1 MSSNSKLMLIAV
13 LITALLLTPI
23 SLAFM
28 SISGLSES
36 HAEIDKA
43 FSLKLQS
50 DNLDVQELHKLQKQE
65 EEILEELIG
74 NTKFYLFF
82 SFFAGLA
89 GVGLLTFFVSSSITG
104 PLGSFRSKLKSAVI
118 GGDDEVGRSNF
129 GWTGEVEELDHLLDA
144 HFTRTEKIVKDLLE
158 QNERLDLSSKIF
170 SINSMCI
177 SNNTSKI
184 SQNSTRDFQAIAQS
198 STALQE
204 ITETTKEIA
213 KQLHTMEVLTSGAEQ
228 KTTTGSRSVDAA
240 IQTMKTI
247 EKGSHEISRIV
258 TTISEIANQTN
269 LLSLN
274 AAIESAKA
282 GEHGKGFAVV
292 ADEVR
297 TLAGRCN
304 AAASE
309 INQLIETSQKE
320 VAQGTKVVNQ
330 VGMDL
335 SEIVTQVR
343 NISTEMQSLSS
354 GMDEQER
361 GIQEIAQMTH
371 DISTS
376 GESNLVHLNELQ
388 QVVDCSFAGTKT
400 LARATEYLEKIIDE
414 LNLAEIKTQ
423 PELIVWDDSFS
434 VNIAEIDDQHSCLV
448 KFINMIHQANEEKRD
463 VSDFD
468 DLLDALVNYTVAH
481 FNYEEDL
488 MIKGNYQNF
497 SAHKQI
503 HVDFLDGVGAFLE
516 DFKKGKATV
525 DDLLKIL
532 KTWLVEHIQ
541 KTDKEY
547 TSQLNQAGIS

>member
-1 MSSNSKLMLIAV
+1 MSSNNKLLFIAV

-23 SLAFM
+23 SLAFI
-28 SISGLSES
+28 SISGLNES
-36 HAEIDKA
+36 HATLDKA
-43 FSLKLQS
+43 FTEKLRSDNLVPQELLKLQA
-50 DNLDVQELHKLQKQE
+50 QE
-65 EEILEELIG
+65 EELLEELAH
-74 NTKFYLFF
+74 KSEVYLIF
-82 SFFAGLA
+82 SFIAGLA

-104 PLGSFRSKLKSAVI
+104 PLGSFRAKLKIAVT
-118 GGDDEVGRSNF
+118 GGEDDGHSSF
-129 GWTGEVEELDHLLDA
+129 GCTGEVAELDKLLDA
-144 HFTRTEKIVKDLLE
+144 HFARTEKIVKDLLE

-170 SINSMCI
+170 SINSKCI
-177 SNNTSKI
+177 SNNTAKI
-184 SQNSTRDFQAIAQS
+184 SENSNRDFQAIAQS

-213 KQLHTMEVLTSGAEQ
+213 KQLHTMEELTGGAEQ
-228 KTTTGSRSVDAA
+228 KTTTGSRSVETA

-309 INQLIETSQKE
+309 INQLIDTSQKE

-330 VGMDL
+330 VGTDL
-335 SEIVTQVR
+335 SEIVSQVR
-343 NISTEMQSLSS
+343 SISTEMQSLSS
-354 GMDEQER
+354 GMDEQEK

-371 DISTS
+371 EISSS

-414 LNLAEIKTQ
+414 LNLTEIKTQ
-423 PELIVWDDSFS
+423 PELIVWDSTFS
-434 VNIAEIDDQHSCLV
+434 VNIAEIDDQHACLV
-448 KFINMIHQANEEKRD
+448 KFINMIHQANEEKRA
-463 VSDFD
+463 VTDFD

-488 MIKGNYQNF
+488 MVKGNYQNF
-497 SAHKQI
+497 AAHKQV
-503 HVDFLDGVGAFLE
+503 HVAFLDGVGAFLE
-516 DFKKGKATV
+516 DFKKGKSTV

-532 KTWLVEHIQ
+532 KSWLVEHIQ

-547 TSQLNQAGIS
+547 TTILNQAGIS